1 MNFAG
6 LLFLLITHFITGRG
20 VIELFKVKL
29 PLLVVISLSFILG
42 VGIASFFPFIMG
54 LLHLP
59 ISKEVLTIFILSA
72 TVLAFIPLLKYFK
85 GSNLKLSFQE
95 VKFPKIYELPF
106 LVVFCALLSLSVWRC
121 FYYAP
126 NPRDM
131 LSGPE
136 PIAEFAVKEKTL
148 INSIYTVDLSTTN
161 NHLKPLYVTSLQI
174 IYKIFVQPFGQLW
187 LSVLVLSFITLII
200 SILKQKLHP
209 VIVGFL
215 MVYFFGMPE
224 VFGYTYLMLFD
235 YSNMIFFFCGFY
247 FLAQYFSDLEKKN
260 YFLLSILFFSIA
272 SYVRSETPIL
282 IGMTLP
288 LLVFYFFKDKMDMVK
303 IAIKCALY
311 IIFPFLV
318 YYLAIG
324 IFDRYYIPQHYTI
337 AQEVNKN
344 LSDVSTFFKILS
356 DMSTELIFSDNG
368 ALYYGYF
375 IQLFLFIFIIDL
387 IFFRKNSSREKII
400 AIYGIC
406 VVYIGLAALSYVF
419 PLVDLMHTIKR
430 GLFKMFPLML
440 LYFRNSGILLKLTDI
455 INNWEYGIKEEAPR
469 PKVVPVGNKPP
480 VNTNKKK

>member
-29 PLLVVISLSFILG
+29 PLLVLISLSFILG

-85 GSNLKLSFQE
+85 GSNMKLSFGE
-95 VKFPKIYELPF
+95 VKWPKIYELPF

-126 NPRDM
+126 NARDM

-200 SILKQKLHP
+200 SLLKQKLHP

-247 FLAQYFSDLEKKN
+247 FLAQYLTDLEKKN
-260 YFLLSILFFSIA
+260 NFLLSILFFSIA

-282 IGMTLP
+282 IAMSMP
-288 LLVFYFFKDKMDMVK
+288 LVLFYFFKDKVSTVK
-303 IAIKCALY
+303 IAVRSALY
-311 IIFPFLV
+311 LIFPFLV

-324 IFDRYYIPQHYTI
+324 VFDRYYIPEHYNVATEI
-337 AQEVNKN
+337 NKN
-344 LSDVSTFFKILS
+344 IST
-356 DMSTELIFSDNG
+356 
-368 ALYYGYF
+368 
-375 IQLFLFIFIIDL
+375 
-387 IFFRKNSSREKII
+387 
-400 AIYGIC
+400 
-406 VVYIGLAALSYVF
+406 
-419 PLVDLMHTIKR
+419 
-430 GLFKMFPLML
+430 
-440 LYFRNSGILLKLTDI
+440 
-455 INNWEYGIKEEAPR
+455 
-469 PKVVPVGNKPP
+469 
-480 VNTNKKK
+480 